1 MSSAARVLDFIRLVA
16 HPKPQPQI
24 DKVDTSLRYTDIL
37 FGFVIK
43 ELFVRIQNWD
53 QLELSVR
60 LHLVMGTTLVL
71 GSWIG
76 YRRSQNRSSY
86 EVKFFN
92 LPFVRFALDQLML
105 ILYFRIAVSTPME
118 GKLPSS
124 PSGLAIHDLH
134 LVLLIFG
141 LYWVWDL
148 LGISMTY
155 TRLPPEP
162 DSTSARRYP
171 EITPEKKL
179 GPNPQNADWP
189 GSFITFGC
197 LVLLLAMLLIANWVG
212 SYGLLFGL
220 TVLLLFYRWVKE
232 IRTSWKS
239 QQTA

>member
-1 MSSAARVLDFIRLVA
+1 MSSAARVREFIRLIA
-16 HPKPQPQI
+16 HPRPQPQV

-43 ELFVRIQNWD
+43 ELFVRIQSWD
-53 QLELSVR
+53 QLERAVQ

-92 LPFVRFALDQLML
+92 LPFVRFVLDQLML
-105 ILYFRIAVSTPME
+105 ILYFRTAVSTPPE
-118 GKLPSS
+118 GTLPSS
-124 PSGLAIHDLH
+124 PGGLAIHDLH
-134 LVLLIFG
+134 LVLLFFG

-155 TRLPPEP
+155 TRLPAEPE
-162 DSTSARRYP
+162 STAARRYP

-179 GPNPQNADWP
+179 GANPQYADWP

-197 LVLLLAMLLIANWVG
+197 MVLLLVLLLIADWVG
-212 SYGLLFGL
+212 AYGMLSAL

-232 IRTSWKS
+232 IRTSWK
-239 QQTA
+239 